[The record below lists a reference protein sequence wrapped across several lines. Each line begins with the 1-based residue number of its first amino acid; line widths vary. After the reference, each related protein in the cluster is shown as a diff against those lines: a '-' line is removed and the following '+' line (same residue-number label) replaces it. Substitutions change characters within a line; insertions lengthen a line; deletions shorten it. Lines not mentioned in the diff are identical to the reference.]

1 MGKSNKFDYT
11 NRPNSGAKLGQII
24 GAALQKEAE
33 KVKKDAE
40 KHVQKARKQ
49 STHSSS
55 GVNDEVSATVHF
67 IDLKAPSK
75 DLTDEGVGALVD
87 GLETA
92 LQSGTPEASLA
103 LEDLN
108 LANNDLTA
116 RSLARLAPVIELAK
130 YDLKTLNLADNDI
143 EVLSDEEASCWEQ
156 FLDAFRGCMKLR
168 RLDLSGNQKLGSRA
182 MEILARVHVNEPAID
197 PLSPDGGDSTLSIAS
212 EHLAS
217 RRNST
222 RNSSEIGDAHDTDL
236 DGRMTRGKMITK
248 RCGLRSIP
256 YITLHN
262 IGLTDTGALWLSY
275 VLEDH
280 YYPMQLVDGLNAT
293 HADSAMRT
301 YQQDAKFEGLD
312 WSLNT
317 ALGKEGRQLLERVE
331 VRRRRHMLD
340 GLVSTTDLDVIEGDS
355 VPGNSDGSRRASLE
369 PASAQSQE
377 SSRRASIRSI
387 RTSDGGEHEA
397 TEIESARK
405 KIKRYIIAHD
415 TPRTVEL
422 WYAALQVFRVSR
434 LLLYISPIERRCYTA
449 SPSFEVAGNASMQTL
464 QPTYLDAFNKLRVD
478 EGIAPGTLALTEVT
492 NTHAGSKVLQKP
504 NEKTSASRRSPG
516 RFIPLK
522 KTTGKLASTKTD
534 PIRFLQYQQ
543 RRVSATA
550 ALGRAFR
557 DTNVPC
563 HLPRH
568 LAEQIMWAVMTE
580 RLLNVM
586 SIEQRDAAYA
596 WAQDRST
603 LATEREWARKDASA
617 QVLMLLDSI
626 KCLAYHQ

>member
-49 STHSSS
+49 STQSSS
-55 GVNDEVSATVHF
+55 GVNDEVSVTVHF

-75 DLTDEGVGALVD
+75 DLTDEGVSALVD

-108 LANNDLTA
+108 LANNGLTA

-143 EVLSDEEASCWEQ
+143 GVDSDEETSAWER

-168 RLDLSGNQKLGSRA
+168 RLDLSGNHKLGSRA
-182 MEILARVHVNEPAID
+182 MEVLARVHVNEPAIN
-197 PLSPDGGDSTLSIAS
+197 PLSPDGGDSALSIAS
-212 EHLAS
+212 EYLAS
-217 RRNST
+217 RRDSVGNP
-222 RNSSEIGDAHDTDL
+222 SETGDAHDNDL
-236 DGRMTRGKMITK
+236 NGPMMRGKMIAK

-256 YITLHN
+256 YITLHD

-293 HADSAMRT
+293 HADSTIRT

-312 WSLNT
+312 WALNT

-340 GLVSTTDLDVIEGDS
+340 GLVSTTDLDVNEADS
-355 VPGNSDGSRRASLE
+355 VPANSDGSRRASLE

-422 WYAALQVFRVSR
+422 WYAALQVFRISR
-434 LLLYISPIERRCYTA
+434 LLLYISPTERRCYTT
-449 SPSFEVAGNASMQTL
+449 SPSFEVAGTASTQTL
-464 QPTYLDAFNKLRVD
+464 QPTYLKAFNNPRVD

-492 NTHAGSKVLQKP
+492 NTRAGSKVLQKP
-504 NEKTSASRRSPG
+504 SEKTSASRRSSG
-516 RFIPLK
+516 QFVPLK
-522 KTTGKLASTKTD
+522 KTIVKLAPTKLD

-543 RRVSATA
+543 RRVSEAT
-550 ALGRAFR
+550 ALGRVFR

-568 LAEQIMWAVMTE
+568 LAEQIMWSAMTAKH
-580 RLLNVM
+580 RNVT
-586 SIEQRDAAYA
+586 SIEQRAAVYA

-603 LATEREWARKDASA
+603 LAIEREWARKDASA

-626 KCLAYHQ
+626 KCLAYRQ